1 MTDDELKKLLD
12 RIATALEKQNTRREE
27 FDAKLSVAIDQLMNM
42 FSLAA
47 TRMVGIQGHES

>member
-1 MTDDELKKLLD
+1 MDETQKLLE
-12 RIATALEKQNTRREE
+12 RIAVALEDHNARREE